1 MGMFEERDSELFA
14 PYLSQWLR
22 TAINKHSF
30 NCGAVRHL
38 TATVLY
44 ADIGGFSDLTAAFA
58 VAPGGAERLH
68 ESLSSILTILIS
80 TATAYG
86 GDVVAIAGDAL
97 TIWWPDQHNPA
108 QAVRCGEAM
117 IAALATVPPIIT
129 PRGPLQAGVRIGVSA
144 GPVTAILVGLPAYGV
159 HLVLR
164 GPALQAAVM
173 AETRGELGRVRCQ
186 AVSEQ
191 PAELPANFVPA
202 NELWPAYKHF
212 LHRSFAE
219 RLRLG
224 ALVTEYRRCVP
235 AFASFKLPD
244 APADLHQLVS
254 RVQITIDR
262 WGGWLSEV
270 EIGDKGSLFVM
281 LFGAPIASGDEP
293 VRAVGCCLELFENR
307 LIERGG
313 ITAGTLFVG
322 SIGSPLRRV
331 YTAQGDEMNLA
342 AHLMYSA
349 EPGELRVTSRVRREI
364 ERRFSCQEI
373 GATIFKGHHELVPIA
388 RVLPLRSRYGRSGS
402 TAHSISSQSV
412 LFGRD
417 AEMQQ
422 IDQLIATV
430 SSGSARLLIVEGESG
445 IGKSVLLEHLLANWV
460 RTRRPGLWSECRS
473 GQQTPLLPWR
483 PIIADLSGLD
493 EAAPLFVQFEQIEHA
508 LQATS
513 NQTSDHALRDA
524 LRYLL
529 GLDDSD
535 SGTQT
540 EIVEQAIELAACLV
554 QRRLE
559 RGPLLIVLDDVHWAD
574 EATLRVA
581 AHIAERINECE
592 ARLPLLLALSL
603 RPMDRVSPVIRH
615 IQQQPWCRHFALG
628 PLAASDAERYLA
640 HILGIEAAPDSLA
653 QIVERQ
659 SQGQP
664 LFIREYVRALREN
677 RIINGSGQQ
686 FQLLGNPAAVAI
698 PDTIQ
703 GIIQARVD
711 RLDEAT
717 RLTLKVAAVIGRTFA
732 IGLLR
737 SIHPAAPD
745 SASLDSQID
754 TLVQLNIVQPELLQ
768 PERLYRFKHHMT
780 HEVAYASLLYEQRRD
795 LHSRVARWYER
806 NNAEDL
812 RLDRST
818 IALYQLLIGHYSR
831 AGNRSRLARYSRT
844 AAELAAGNYAN
855 ATALEHLT
863 TALAL
868 TITPHERAE
877 LLLLRL
883 LIGQRSGTYTA
894 QESDLA
900 ALNELAIS
908 IGDPILRVRAAVC
921 RVRWLLDANRIVGA
935 LTALQRVG
943 ELLTTALVQPLE
955 QLPREQVKLLG
966 LYYDLRGEVA
976 ALCGNGRAARAWYA
990 RALPA
995 LRAGAALPSET
1006 GASTMRFEAGAP
1018 HCLNHLAEL
1027 ALQTGDPGEAL
1038 RQAAAAHA
1046 EAEQRGDQIEVIRAL
1061 TRLSH
1066 ACLCLGDL
1074 TPAHHYA
1081 GQALTIARAI
1091 GDRRGQ
1097 TQALQM
1103 LARHYQAAREHDA
1116 ARHTLQQALANASSA
1131 GLLRLAQAVRDD
1143 IAQSEL

>member
-1 MGMFEERDSELFA
+1 MFEERDSELFA
-14 PYLSQWLR
+14 PYLSEWLR
-22 TAINKHSF
+22 NAIEERSF

-68 ESLSSILTILIS
+68 ESLSSILTTLIS
-80 TATAYG
+80 TATAYA

-97 TIWWPDQHNPA
+97 TIWWPDQHDPDR
-108 QAVRCGEAM
+108 AVRCGEAM

-144 GPVTAILVGLPAYGV
+144 GPVTAMLVGLPAYGV

-164 GPALQAAVM
+164 GPALQAAVT
-173 AETRGELGRVRCQ
+173 AETRGELGRVRRQ
-186 AVSEQ
+186 AVNE
-191 PAELPANFVPA
+191 PLVPLPADIVPA
-202 NELWPAYKHF
+202 NELWPAYEHF
-212 LHRSFAE
+212 LHRNFAE
-219 RLRLG
+219 RLRIG

-235 AFASFKLPD
+235 AFASFKLPES
-244 APADLHQLVS
+244 PADLHQLVS
-254 RVQITIDR
+254 RVQIAIDR

-270 EIGDKGSLFVM
+270 EVGDKGSLFVM

-293 VRAVGCCLELFENR
+293 VRAVGCCLELFENG
-307 LIERGG
+307 LIERAG

-342 AHLMYSA
+342 AHLMYGA
-349 EPGELRVTSRVRREI
+349 ESGELRVTSRVRREI
-364 ERRFSCQEI
+364 DRRFSCQEI

-388 RVLPLRSRYGRSGS
+388 RVLPLRSRYGRSGR
-402 TAHSISSQSV
+402 TAHSISSQPE

-417 AEMQQ
+417 DELCQ
-422 IDQLIATV
+422 IDEIIDTV
-430 SSGSARLLIVEGESG
+430 SSGTARLLIIEGESG
-445 IGKSVLLEHLLANWV
+445 IGKSALLEKLLANWV
-460 RTRRPGLWSECRS
+460 RMRRPGLWSECRS
-473 GQQTPLLPWR
+473 GQHTPLLPWR

-493 EAAPLFVQFEQIEHA
+493 EAAPLFVQFEQIEQA

-513 NQTSDHALRDA
+513 NQASDRSMRNA

-540 EIVEQAIELAACLV
+540 EIVEQAVELAACLV

-581 AHIAERINECE
+581 ERI
-592 ARLPLLLALSL
+592 AATISDRQAQLPLLLALSL
-603 RPMDRVSPVIRH
+603 RPMERISPVIRD
-615 IQQQPWCRHFALG
+615 IQQQSWCRHFMLS
-628 PLAASDAERYLA
+628 PLAAPAAQSYLA
-640 HILGIEAAPDSLA
+640 HILGIEAAPAALA
-653 QIVERQ
+653 QIVDRQ

-677 RIINGSGQQ
+677 RIISGSGTQ

-717 RLTLKVAAVIGRTFA
+717 RLTLKVAAVIGRTFS

-795 LHSRVARWYER
+795 LHTRVARWYER

-844 AAELAAGNYAN
+844 AAELAAGSYAN
-855 ATALEHLT
+855 ATALEYLT

-868 TITPHERAE
+868 TITPLERAE

-883 LIGQRSGTYTA
+883 LIGQRSGAYAA

-900 ALNELAIS
+900 SLNELAIS
-908 IGDPILRVRAAVC
+908 IGDPLLRVRAAIC
-921 RVRWLLDANRIVGA
+921 RIRWLLDANRIVDA
-935 LTALQRVG
+935 LTALQRMG
-943 ELLTTALVQPLE
+943 ELLAATLVQPLE
-955 QLPREQVKLLG
+955 QLPRERVKLLG

-976 ALCGNGRAARAWYA
+976 ALRGDRAAARNWYDQ
-990 RALPA
+990 ALPA
-995 LRAGAALPSET
+995 LQAGAASPNET
-1006 GASTMRFEAGAP
+1006 SGSTMRFEPGVP

-1027 ALQTGDPGEAL
+1027 ALLEKTPGEAL
-1038 RQAAAAHA
+1038 RYAEAARS
-1046 EAEQRGDQIEVIRAL
+1046 EAEQRNDQIEVIRAL
-1061 TRLSH
+1061 TRLSN

-1074 TPAHHYA
+1074 TTAHDYA
-1081 GQALTIARAI
+1081 SQALTIARAI

-1097 TQALQM
+1097 TAALQAL
-1103 LARHYQAAREHDA
+1103 ARRYRAAREHETA
-1116 ARHTLQQALANASSA
+1116 QRMLQQALANASSA
-1131 GLLRLAQAVRDD
+1131 GLLRLEQAVQDD
-1143 IAQSEL
+1143 IARKSCG